1 MSQISA
7 AAKSATPIT
16 SLSRRETVDPFTLKS
31 P

>member
-7 AAKSATPIT
+7 AAKSATPMN
-16 SLSRRETVDPFTLKS
+16 SLSRREMADPAIKS